1 METKETTKQNILI
14 VGPAKSGKSIKALDL
29 ASKYSPE
36 EITRIKGNPL
46 KFVDMFGFAKCRKNT
61 KVIILD
67 AVDLN
72 NEIETLI
79 SLVCLEIKVVKRGE
93 DIFFIT
99 PEIIAIAETPDD
111 ITDVGQLDLPIP
123 FLRRF
128 GIVSTFKK

>member
-14 VGPAKSGKSIKALDL
+14 VGPANSGKSIKALDL

-46 KFVDMFGFAKCRKNT
+46 KFVDMFRFAKCKKNT

-72 NEIETLI
+72 TEIENLI
-79 SLVCLEIKVVKRGE
+79 SLVCLGIEVYKMGQ
-93 DIFFIT
+93 DSFFIT
-99 PEIIAIAETPDD
+99 PEIIAVAETPDD
-111 ITDVGQLDLPIP
+111 ITDIDQLDLPSSL
-123 FLRRF
+123 LRRF
-128 GIVSTFKK
+128 GIVTTFQM

>member
-29 ASKYSPE
+29 ASKYSPD
-36 EITRIKGNPL
+36 EITLLKGNPL
-46 KFVDMFGFAKCRKNT
+46 KFGNIFMFAECRKNT

-67 AVDLN
+67 AVDIN
-72 NEIETLI
+72 DHIETLI
-79 SLVCLEIKVVKRGE
+79 SFVCLRIKVVKRGE
-93 DIFFIT
+93 DSFFIT

-111 ITDVGQLDLPIP
+111 ITDVEQLNLPIP

-128 GIVSTFKK
+128 EIVTTFKK